1 MPNNH
6 TQSLAAALT
15 KLFGPLDEPAIA
27 DLAARIDLIQMFR
40 GEILYRQGDPGTSMH
55 FVLTGRLQVRVH
67 DKEGTEKIVAYLSPG
82 ESVGEMALFTGAS
95 RAATVVAIRDTTL
108 GLLTRDTFDA
118 AMTRHPQAVFTLA
131 RLIIGRLTET
141 QSRGVSRTPLRNIA
155 LIPIERTMNL
165 QEFTGRLHLALLK
178 FGTTITLDWPTVN
191 AMLAVEPQSNPEALS
206 MRLGSLLDD
215 CEKTHDYVICQAD
228 HEPTEWTR
236 KCIGYADKIL
246 LVGAADAPPQVS
258 ALETEI
264 LYGPRIDVLTEK
276 ELVLV
281 HRDGARAP
289 SYTSKWLTGRQV
301 DRHHH
306 IPWQGNEGFNR
317 LARRLSNNAVTLV
330 LGGGGARGFAHIGAI
345 RAIREAGIPIDAAGG
360 TSFGALIAALVALGR
375 SDERVLE
382 ESKSAFTEGRPMG
395 DYTLPVVSLVRGD
408 RLAAVLKMHY
418 GGLDIDDL
426 WIPFF
431 AVSSNLSRNR
441 IAVHTSGELWK
452 ALRASVSLPGI
463 FPPFIENGDLLIDGG
478 MLNNLPVDIMKEMVT
493 GKTIAVDLVV
503 EEEYRVE
510 REAMP
515 SAYEYLRAKLRGNE
529 REPLD
534 VPTLN
539 RVLIKATT
547 LGRSHLA
554 DLVKS
559 GADLYLNPPVR
570 DFDLLAWDRFL
581 DIVELGYRYTK
592 QKLNKWLTDHGEVVQ
607 RDEVFDS
614 RFSRDHR

>member
-1 MPNNH
+1 MPRRH
-6 TQSLAAALT
+6 THSLAAALT
-15 KLFGPLDEPAIA
+15 TLFGQLDEPAIA
-27 DLAARIDLIQMFR
+27 DLVARIELIQIFR

-55 FVLTGRLQVRVH
+55 IVLTGRLQVRVR
-67 DKEGTEKIVAYLSPG
+67 DQEGTEKIVAYLSPG

-95 RAATVVAIRDTTL
+95 RAATIVAIRDTTL
-108 GLLTRDTFDA
+108 GLLTRETFDA
-118 AMTRHPQAVFTLA
+118 AMTSHPQAVFTLA

-141 QSRGVSRTPLRNIA
+141 QSRGVSRTPLRNIV

-165 QEFTGRLHLALLK
+165 QEFTGRLQLALLK

-191 AMLAVEPQSNPEALS
+191 AMLAVEPQSNPVALS

-228 HEPTEWTR
+228 HDPTEWTR

-289 SYTSKWLTGRQV
+289 RDTSKWLTGRQV

-382 ESKSAFTEGRPMG
+382 ESKSAFTEGRPMD

-408 RLAAVLKMHY
+408 RLAAVLKKHY

-431 AVSSNLSRNR
+431 AVSSNLSLKSNR
-441 IAVHTSGELWK
+441 RPYERRAVEGVARERVAARYLPAVH
-452 ALRASVSLPGI
+452 R
-463 FPPFIENGDLLIDGG
+463 
-478 MLNNLPVDIMKEMVT
+478 
-493 GKTIAVDLVV
+493 
-503 EEEYRVE
+503 E
-510 REAMP
+510 R
-515 SAYEYLRAKLRGNE
+515 
-529 REPLD
+529 
-534 VPTLN
+534 
-539 RVLIKATT
+539 
-547 LGRSHLA
+547 
-554 DLVKS
+554 
-559 GADLYLNPPVR
+559 
-570 DFDLLAWDRFL
+570 
-581 DIVELGYRYTK
+581 
-592 QKLNKWLTDHGEVVQ
+592 
-607 RDEVFDS
+607 
-614 RFSRDHR
+614 